1 MRPKSIQEQFVTF
14 KEDELIRNIQYLN
27 IFYFIFHINIPY
39 FLIIGPISENQTGF
53 YYEDCKPGVSSEASK
68 NVDNQDRLWQI
79 SMEMI
84 NKVDF

>member
-1 MRPKSIQEQFVTF
+1 M
-14 KEDELIRNIQYLN
+14 
-27 IFYFIFHINIPY
+27 
-39 FLIIGPISENQTGF
+39 IGPISENQTGF
-53 YYEDCKPGVSSEASK
+53 YYEDCKPGVASEAAK

>member
-1 MRPKSIQEQFVTF
+1 MWVIVILLQ
-14 KEDELIRNIQYLN
+14 L
-27 IFYFIFHINIPY
+27 YFLLYISIPY

-53 YYEDCKPGVSSEASK
+53 YYEDCKPGVASEAAK